1 MNTPVLLPARPSKK
15 ESFKSWFWDV
25 IKYFI
30 IAFIITLPI
39 KMFVAQP
46 FVVSGTSMVP
56 TFEDKDYLVIDEL
69 SYRFNNPERGD
80 VVVFRF
86 PQEPKKYYIKR
97 LVGLPGE
104 TVDVR
109 SNGIYVST
117 GTSTPLRVDDSFIRY
132 PGGPANGKTVLAEGE
147 YFVAGDNR
155 AGSYDSRFWGAVPRK
170 LIIGRVYLRVYPFN
184 QAGYLPGKFMEKTA
198 TTTKTK

>member
-1 MNTPVLLPARPSKK
+1 MNTPPLLSTGPSKK
-15 ESFKSWFWDV
+15 ESLKAWLWDV
-25 IKYFI
+25 VKYFI

-39 KMFVAQP
+39 KMFIAQP

-80 VVVFRF
+80 VIVFRY
-86 PQEPKKYYIKR
+86 PKDQTKYYIKR
-97 LVGLPGE
+97 IVGLPGE

-117 GTSTPLRVDDSFIRY
+117 GTSTPLRVDDSFIRH
-132 PGGPANGKTVLAEGE
+132 PGGPTNGETLLSPEE

-155 AGSYDSRFWGAVPRK
+155 AESYDSRFWGAVPKK

-184 QAGYLPGKFMEKTA
+184 QAGYLPGKFMETA
-198 TTTKTK
+198 TTTK